1 MPPTNVQSSEEF
13 ISALA
18 AKIAAQSLHFSDPDV
33 RGVPTAICE
42 KIRKRNKGMNML
54 LTSDE
59 HCIGWLVD
67 DALFQIITPA
77 VSRHCKI
84 YRKSIASED
93 TEQRSEKHF
102 SVFLKDSRLQY
113 LCQGPI
119 D

>member
-1 MPPTNVQSSEEF
+1 MTPINVQSSEEF

-18 AKIAAQSLHFSDPDV
+18 AKIAAQPLHFSDPDV

-42 KIRKRNKGMNML
+42 KIQKRNKGMNML

-67 DALFQIITPA
+67 DALFQIIAPA
-77 VSRHCKI
+77 VSARHCKI

-93 TEQRSEKHF
+93 TEQRSEKKLF
-102 SVFLKDSRLQY
+102 CVLERF
-113 LCQGPI
+113 
-119 D
+119 